1 VDFEIVSVVKVLEED
16 SEVVLFLDGLVDLL
30 ACDDVDFVVV
40 AFELLVTAFLAVDVE
55 DFEDEVFAENTE
67 VFVALLAE
75 EVVEVAGGHT
85 RGGFE
90 SYPVRILFTAE

>member
-1 VDFEIVSVVKVLEED
+1 MDFEIVSVVKVLEED
-16 SEVVLFLDGLVDLL
+16 LEVVLFPGGLVDLL

-40 AFELLVTAFLAVDVE
+40 AFELLLAVEVV

-75 EVVEVAGGHT
+75 EVVEVAGGHS